1 MENKPIYDIDD
12 EGTKRWYLNGIP
24 HREDGPAVEYRDGT
38 KKWIVRGQF
47 HNVNGPAIIY
57 STGVV
62 KWYIKGKNITNEI
75 IQWAEENSIDLNN
88 ITNEDKLL
96 IKLIWGDYGQ

>member
-1 MENKPIYDIDD
+1 M
-12 EGTKRWYLNGIP
+12 
-24 HREDGPAVEYRDGT
+24 
-38 KKWIVRGQF
+38 VRGKF

>member
-24 HREDGPAVEYRDGT
+24 HREDGPAVEYIDGT

-62 KWYIKGKNITNEI
+62 KWYINGKNITNEI

-88 ITNEDKLL
+88 ITEVDKAL